1 MTTAAQ
7 MINMQGVDIPASSVN
22 PTAFYANTR
31 RKRFNEASISSF
43 AGFGFSNSF
52 TIKQSGIIAALDV
65 HVTAQLV
72 VTLGGGTLAT
82 TQRWPY
88 DLVKRFV
95 LSANG
100 TTNLVSCSGAK
111 LAAYRFINQP
121 ALNDRGV
128 TRGVTG
134 ASPGTQVNQGT
145 LSLASENWG
154 VGSGVT
160 AIAGGTYD
168 VELYYRIP
176 LAQDLVKLLG
186 AVFGQT
192 QATSLNVEI
201 DWANNSQLFIATGA
215 ATAVFSSC
223 SVVCEGVVFSI
234 PYGPDGNIVI
244 PNLSAYHKYIQYN
257 DPAVGGGQYES
268 NLVGQGVGQLLN
280 RIVAQLWNGAGQASA
295 PVVISSANL
304 GQIGWQYGG
313 DQNPEL
319 YGSNSVLSTA
329 HMLRFWNEE
338 LYSTDLG
345 LQGFMCLDFASQWLA
360 RDAVD
365 ESTAT
370 NLAFTITPIVSLTNQ
385 VLEVV
390 QETISAGS
398 GMRGSVGT

>member
-1 MTTAAQ
+1 MTQ
-7 MINMQGVDIPASSVN
+7 SSSPIVNMQGVDVPASSID
-22 PTAFYANTR
+22 PAAFYANTR
-31 RKRFNEASISSF
+31 RKRFNEASISNF
-43 AGFGFSNSF
+43 AGFGYSNQF

-65 HVTAQLV
+65 HVSAQLV
-72 VTLGGGTLAT
+72 VTLGGGTVAT
-82 TQRWPY
+82 TSRWPY

-100 TTNLVSCSGAK
+100 TTNLVTCSGAK
-111 LAAYRFINQP
+111 LAAYRFISEPN
-121 ALNDRGV
+121 LNDRGV
-128 TRGVTG
+128 SRGMGG
-134 ASPGTQVNQGT
+134 ASPGTATNQGT
-145 LSLASENWG
+145 LSLANESWG
-154 VGSGVT
+154 VGQNVT

-176 LAQDLVKLLG
+176 LAQDLIKLLG

-201 DWANNSQLFIATGA
+201 DWANNSTLFTTTGA

-234 PYGPDGNIVI
+234 PYGPNGQIVI

-257 DPAVGGGQYES
+257 DFAVGAGQYLS

-280 RIVAQLWNGAGQASA
+280 RVVFQLWNGATSA
-295 PVVISSANL
+295 PVPITSANF

-313 DQNPEL
+313 DQNPEI
-319 YGSNSVLSTA
+319 YGSNAQGTA
-329 HMLRFWNEE
+329 HMLGFWNEQ
-338 LYSTDLG
+338 LYSTDLA
-345 LQGFMCLDFASQWLA
+345 LQGFGCLDFASQWLA

-370 NLAFTITPIVSLTNQ
+370 NLALLLTPLVSIVSPA
-385 VLEVV
+385 LEVV

-398 GMRGSVGT
+398 GMYGSVGS

>member
-1 MTTAAQ
+1 MANAPT
-7 MINMQGVDIPASSVN
+7 INMQGVDVPASSID
-22 PTAFYANTR
+22 PAAFYANTR

-43 AGFGFSNSF
+43 AGFGFSNQF

-65 HVTAQLV
+65 HVSASLV
-72 VTLGGGTLAT
+72 IALGGGTAAT
-82 TQRWPY
+82 TARWPY

-100 TTNLVSCSGAK
+100 TTNLVTCSGAK
-111 LAAYRFINQP
+111 LAAYRFITQP

-128 TRGVTG
+128 SRGVTG
-134 ASPGTQVNQGT
+134 ASPGTAQTQGT
-145 LSLASENWG
+145 LSLASESWG
-154 VGSGVT
+154 VGSQVT

-176 LAQDLVKLLG
+176 LAQDEIKLLG

-201 DWANNSQLFIATGA
+201 DWANNSDLFTLTGA
-215 ATAVFSSC
+215 ATATFASC

-257 DPAVGGGQYES
+257 DFAVGAGQYLS

-280 RIVAQLWNGAGQASA
+280 RIVFQLWNGSSSA
-295 PVVISSANL
+295 PVPITSANF

-313 DQNPEL
+313 DQNPEI
-319 YGSNSVLSTA
+319 YGGNALGAA
-329 HMLRFWNEE
+329 HMLRFWNEQ
-338 LYSTDLG
+338 LYSTDI
-345 LQGFMCLDFASQWLA
+345 GFSGFGCLDFASQWLA

-370 NLAFTITPIVSLTNQ
+370 NLALLLTPIVALTSPR
-385 VLEVV
+385 LEVV

-398 GMRGSVGT
+398 GMYGSVGT

>member
-1 MTTAAQ
+1 MATSSPTV
-7 MINMQGVDIPASSVN
+7 NMQGVDVPASSID

-31 RKRFNEASISSF
+31 RKRFNEASIANF
-43 AGFGFSNSF
+43 AGLGFNNQF

-65 HVTAQLV
+65 HISASLV
-72 VTLGGGTLAT
+72 ITLNGGTAAT
-82 TQRWPY
+82 TARWPY
-88 DLVKRFV
+88 DLVGRFV

-100 TTNLVSCSGAK
+100 TTNLVTCSGAK
-111 LAAYRFINQP
+111 LAAYRFISEP
-121 ALNDRGV
+121 SLNDRGV
-128 TRGVTG
+128 TRGVGG
-134 ASPGTQVNQGT
+134 ASPGTQVDQGT
-145 LSLASENWG
+145 LSLASESWG
-154 VGSGVT
+154 VGSNVS

-176 LAQDLVKLLG
+176 LAQDLIKLLG

-201 DWANNSQLFIATGA
+201 DWAQSSALFVLTGG
-215 ATAVFSSC
+215 ATAVFSSL

-257 DPAVGGGQYES
+257 DFSVGVGQYLS

-280 RIVAQLWNGAGQASA
+280 RIVFQLWNGGAPQT
-295 PVVISSANL
+295 PVVITSANF

-313 DQNPEL
+313 DQNPEI
-319 YGSNSVLSTA
+319 YGGNALGSS
-329 HMLRFWNEE
+329 HMLRFWDEQ

-345 LQGFMCLDFASQWLA
+345 ASGFGCLDFASQWLA

-370 NLAFTITPIVSLTNQ
+370 NLALLLTPIASLTTPK
-385 VLEVV
+385 LEVV

-398 GMRGSVGT
+398 GMYGSVGT